1 MEACLKALQT
11 GNTCVVWKLDRLG
24 RNLKH
29 LVPTVEELHDRG
41 INLRVFAGAGAET
54 DTTTA
59 NGRLVFGIFG
69 VDFER
74 EHDRRTHPRRPGG
87 GGRQRTPGRQPRKM
101 DAARLHL
108 AMHAMADRNTLVHDL
123 TKRLGITTTTLY
135 MYVNGDG
142 TVKAPGQKL
151 LDAVKDASAR
161 TPAFH
166 AHKSLCRALTDQ
178 LQLRCL
184 R

>member
-1 MEACLKALQT
+1 
-11 GNTCVVWKLDRLG
+11 
-24 RNLKH
+24 
-29 LVPTVEELHDRG
+29 
-41 INLRVFAGAGAET
+41 
-54 DTTTA
+54 
-59 NGRLVFGIFG
+59 
-69 VDFER
+69 
-74 EHDRRTHPRRPGG
+74 
-87 GGRQRTPGRQPRKM
+87 M

-123 TKRLGITTTTLY
+123 AKRLGITTTTLY
-135 MYVNGDG
+135 MYVSG

-151 LDAVKDASAR
+151 LETVKDASAR